1 MIPSCRSR
9 LACVTNQTFSSSTIQ
24 FKFRN
29 IYFLADAKKLE
40 GKYVNSFD
48 MWGNRILPIKRL
60 QLISPCFNNWR
71 VSILTSVTSKKSP
84 NVYKSCPNMI
94 SLEKLKIFTPL
105 FGQISCY
112 QRLCKVA
119 QSLINCPICSHWSV
133 HCFISEEVLFFLLRN
148 GLNKAARI
156 CVTIFHSHNGPIVPA
171 GGIVLSCV
179 VVCSSFLY

>member
-1 MIPSCRSR
+1 MKYR
-9 LACVTNQTFSSSTIQ
+9 LNARWCVC
-24 FKFRN
+24 
-29 IYFLADAKKLE
+29 A
-40 GKYVNSFD
+40 
-48 MWGNRILPIKRL
+48 
-60 QLISPCFNNWR
+60 
-71 VSILTSVTSKKSP
+71 SVTSKKSP

-179 VVCSSFLY
+179 AVQKFDQNGKGDTLDNEDDTYTPCIHENVYPEMYIGICMVAD